1 MADGVDRLRQLWKSP
16 WRVAIFALGG
26 AVAGLAWFQLVGC
39 NGSCPLTGSAWRS
52 ATYFAA
58 VAAVVG
64 IPARAPRK

>member
-1 MADGVDRLRQLWKSP
+1 MANGVDRLRQFWKSP

-26 AVAGLAWFQLVGC
+26 AAAGLAWFQVVGC

-58 VAAVVG
+58 VGAVVV